1 MGALLEQRLGS
12 ACETAGV
19 AMKVLT
25 LTFNRAKRGF
35 TLVELLVVIAI
46 IAILAAM
53 LLPALAMGKAKGRLA
68 QCINNERQLSLA
80 WQMYAQDAND
90 RLAANG
96 PEIYPALGVQ
106 PGSKFWVQGVV
117 DYITGDS
124 TNQSLLVDPRYALFA
139 SYIRSAASYQC
150 PEDHSSVLVRQ
161 VSYPV
166 VRSYSLNC
174 YTGWA
179 ATWTPVLDLGAAH
192 ARWFNTLT
200 QIQSPGPAVLMTFL
214 DVNPKSIC
222 WPFFGVAISQ
232 PGAEVVFHYPAVY
245 HNGRAVV
252 AFADGHVEGH
262 KWRDPRILS
271 PHSSSFHSH
280 HDSSPNNN
288 DVVWLEQ
295 HATSLK

>member
-12 ACETAGV
+12 TCEAAGV
-19 AMKVLT
+19 AMKVLKI
-25 LTFNRAKRGF
+25 TFNRAKRGF

-46 IAILAAM
+46 IAILAAL
-53 LLPALAMGKAKGRLA
+53 LLPALAMAKAKARLA

-80 WQMYAQDAND
+80 WQMYAQDGND

-96 PEIYPALGVQ
+96 PEIFDGLGVP

-117 DYITGDS
+117 DFITGDS

-139 SYIRSAASYQC
+139 NYIRSAASYQC
-150 PEDHSSVLVRQ
+150 PEDHSRVLVGR

-166 VRSYSLNC
+166 ARSYSLNC

-179 ATWTPVLDLGAAH
+179 ATWIPNLDLGAAQ
-192 ARWFNTLT
+192 ARFFNRLT
-200 QIQSPGPAVLMTFL
+200 EIHSPGPALLMTFL

-222 WPFFGVAISQ
+222 WPFFGVAISP

-245 HNGRAVV
+245 HNNRGVL